1 MKPEPDRAAPAPVDL
16 AGRRAVVTGAAH
28 GIGLSIAHHLAAS
41 GVAVLA
47 VDRDRDRLQAAFAE
61 GQCTPIVADLV
72 TKGGGRLADELLA
85 TYGPIDLIV
94 NNVGI
99 STPHRFLDL
108 ERRAFDLAVATNL
121 GEPWFFTRALVRR
134 LVDQARPGAIVFI
147 SSLHDRFVS
156 GTPQYSVTKAAVSM
170 LVREL
175 ASELAPHRIRV
186 NAISPGAVWTGA
198 SEAPAEEVEFADRLI
213 PAGRIGSP
221 DDIAR
226 VAVFLLSDAW
236 AGYVTGANV
245 PVDGGLS
252 LHSWTMDR

>member
-1 MKPEPDRAAPAPVDL
+1 MKPEPDPGPAPGDL

-28 GIGLSIAHHLAAS
+28 GIGLSIAHHLAAA
-41 GVAVLA
+41 GADVLA
-47 VDRDRDRLQAAFAE
+47 VDRDRERLRAAFGA
-61 GQCTPIVADLV
+61 GRATPVVADLV
-72 TKGGGRLADELLA
+72 TQGGARLAGELLS
-85 TYGPIDLIV
+85 TYGPIDLVV
-94 NNVGI
+94 NNVGF
-99 STPHRFLDL
+99 SAPQSFLEL
-108 ERRAFDLAVATNL
+108 EGEDFDLAVDTNL
-121 GEPWFFTRALVRR
+121 REPWFFTRALVRR
-134 LVDQARPGAIVFI
+134 LVDEARPGAIVFI

-156 GTPQYSVTKAAVSM
+156 RTPHYSATKAAVSM

-198 SEAPAEEVEFADRLI
+198 PEAPAEEVEFAARLI
-213 PAGRIGSP
+213 PAGRIGLP

-226 VAVFLLSDAW
+226 VAVFLLSEAW